1 MGLGLGLRFGFGFK
15 FGLGQWL
22 GLGLGLGLGARPISV
37 APRMGWLDITPV
49 APRAEVGGVLGP
61 SWLVRVRVRVRI
73 KP

>member
-1 MGLGLGLRFGFGFK
+1 M
-15 FGLGQWL
+15 
-22 GLGLGLGLGARPISV
+22 GARPISV
-37 APRMGWLDITPV
+37 APRMGRLDITPV